1 MYLLSWKKGQD
12 LGFELKF
19 TDGTDSEQYY
29 IFFTSNLALFT
40 LATVTLLYRQ
50 LHCTWFAWKKILS
63 EITTAQKLLLPSF
76 YLSLKKFAKRFL
88 LERLMQYPLFFYL
101 TNRFHVVVRLF
112 SNRSQMTSK
121 CGKNKEVAHEPQAS
135 VSVMFLP
142 HFDVLC
148 DLLLNRP
155 TATERKKKQEKKTD
169 THTCLLPLDSS
180 KICAS
185 LGIFKVAWY
194 SFSGSISPKFEHKVR
209 LHKQRFEKIATTV
222 VLEKDENLL
231 WLGLQRHPSCHSDE
245 MTLLPILLAA
255 VYLRTGNCSSKIAYG
270 SFFLE

>member
-1 MYLLSWKKGQD
+1 MS
-12 LGFELKF
+12 
-19 TDGTDSEQYY
+19 
-29 IFFTSNLALFT
+29 
-40 LATVTLLYRQ
+40 
-50 LHCTWFAWKKILS
+50 
-63 EITTAQKLLLPSF
+63 
-76 YLSLKKFAKRFL
+76 
-88 LERLMQYPLFFYL
+88 
-101 TNRFHVVVRLF
+101 LF
-112 SNRSQMTSK
+112 SNKSQMTSK

-135 VSVMFLP
+135 VSPMFLP

-209 LHKQRFEKIATTV
+209 LHKQRFGKVATTV